1 MLRLAGGVP
10 GGAECADVGDSGEAG
25 GYAQVAE
32 WLMAADCKSA
42 GLWTYGGSNPPLCT
56 MICEAG
62 FAGLDLQG
70 WICKADLRGCNAH

>member
-1 MLRLAGGVP
+1 
-10 GGAECADVGDSGEAG
+10 
-25 GYAQVAE
+25 
-32 WLMAADCKSA
+32 
-42 GLWTYGGSNPPLCT
+42 